1 MDVMDV
7 LTENMVGVGGVE
19 SDVDGRDV
27 VVGVGHPHHLSGSS
41 AS

>member
-1 MDVMDV
+1 MDV

-19 SDVDGRDV
+19 SDVDGGDV
-27 VVGVGHPHHLSGSS
+27 VVGVGHPHHLSTS